1 MKIYKKILIIFFIFL
16 SNNALSLE
24 NKILFKVDNEIITS
38 LDLLDEIKY
47 LNLTN
52 NNINNL
58 SQEKIFEISKN
69 SIIREKIKL
78 IELNK
83 RFENFNVEE
92 KYFNFLIEG
101 LIKKLNLENLIE
113 FKTYLNERNINYENI
128 KKKIKIEILWNQLI
142 YTKFSKDVRID
153 KEKIKKEIAKN
164 NFQKEFLFSE
174 ILFTLEKNQK
184 LDKKILK
191 IKNDINLNGFENA
204 ALIHSIST
212 SAENGGK
219 LNWIKS
225 NSLNKKIKK
234 FVLNK
239 EVGSLTD
246 PIVVPGG
253 FLILK
258 IEDIREAKIL
268 NNIDEELKLVENE
281 MVNKQLNQ
289 FSNIYFNKVKKE
301 IQINEY

>member
-1 MKIYKKILIIFFIFL
+1 MNIYKKILVIFFIFL
-16 SNNALSLE
+16 SHNALSLE

-113 FKTYLNERNINYENI
+113 FKTYLNERNIKYENI

-258 IEDIREAKIL
+258 IEDIRETKIL

-289 FSNIYFNKVKKE
+289 FSNIYFNKIKKE

>member
-1 MKIYKKILIIFFIFL
+1 MNIYKKILFIFFIFL

-83 RFENFNVEE
+83 RFENFNFEE

-153 KEKIKKEIAKN
+153 KE
-164 NFQKEFLFSE
+164 
-174 ILFTLEKNQK
+174 
-184 LDKKILK
+184 
-191 IKNDINLNGFENA
+191 
-204 ALIHSIST
+204 
-212 SAENGGK
+212 
-219 LNWIKS
+219 
-225 NSLNKKIKK
+225 NKKR
-234 FVLNK
+234 NC
-239 EVGSLTD
+239 
-246 PIVVPGG
+246 
-253 FLILK
+253 
-258 IEDIREAKIL
+258 
-268 NNIDEELKLVENE
+268 
-281 MVNKQLNQ
+281 
-289 FSNIYFNKVKKE
+289 
-301 IQINEY
+301 